1 MPSFP
6 DPDAQRVARLSEQEL
21 HEFVYSWAL
30 NASAK
35 QWPPAGDWTTWLLLG
50 GRGSGKTRAGAEWVR
65 MLAADRVSP
74 IAIVGETMTD
84 ALAVMVK
91 GESGILRVSPPDERP
106 RLSGMTLSWPNG
118 AEGMVLSASDP
129 DRFRGPQFAAAWC
142 DEICKWP
149 DAEAAWDMLQFG
161 LRLGDWPRQLATT
174 TPAVI
179 PLLKRLLAE
188 PGTKVTRMRTDEN
201 ARNLAGSFLTA
212 VVARYRGTVLGR
224 QELEGEL
231 IEDRPDALWTRA
243 MFRPGGSEPTT
254 RTVVAVDPPVTGG
267 AKSDACGIVVA
278 GRTETGALVLAD
290 RTLKPAKPMAWA
302 RRAVE
307 AYRAHAADLIV
318 AEANQ
323 GGELVREMI
332 RQVDA
337 AVPIRLVHA
346 TRGKWVRAEPVA
358 ALYER
363 GLVAHAPGLTQL
375 EDEMCAFGSD
385 GLAGGHS
392 PDRVDALV
400 WALTELLLGAEL
412 PSPRVRGI

>member
-1 MPSFP
+1 M
-6 DPDAQRVARLSEQEL
+6 
-21 HEFVYSWAL
+21 
-30 NASAK
+30 
-35 QWPPAGDWTTWLLLG
+35 
-50 GRGSGKTRAGAEWVR
+50 
-65 MLAADRVSP
+65 
-74 IAIVGETMTD
+74 
-84 ALAVMVK
+84 
-91 GESGILRVSPPDERP
+91 
-106 RLSGMTLSWPNG
+106 
-118 AEGMVLSASDP
+118 
-129 DRFRGPQFAAAWC
+129 
-142 DEICKWP
+142 
-149 DAEAAWDMLQFG
+149 QFG
-161 LRLGDWPRQLATT
+161 LRLGDWPPTPATT
-174 TPAVI
+174 TPAAI

-224 QELEGEL
+224 QELDGEL

-290 RTLKPAKPMAWA
+290 RTLKPAPPLAWA

-323 GGELVREMI
+323 GGELVREMS
-332 RQVDA
+332 RQVEA
-337 AVPIRLVHA
+337 AVPIRRVHA

-358 ALYER
+358 ALYAEGR
-363 GLVAHAPGLTQL
+363 VSHVGRFDLL
-375 EDEMCAFGSD
+375 EDQLCALGTD
-385 GLAGGHS
+385 GLARGKS
-392 PDRVDALV
+392 PDRLDALV
-400 WALTELLLGAEL
+400 WALTDLMLEPPLRPQLRSL
-412 PSPRVRGI
+412 